1 MEGVGI
7 AILAFLLCCLNLV
20 LWLFFL
26 RKFNRFFSTDKI
38 IQNTK
43 TEVDNIIRDLNR
55 ATERDMTIIDARL
68 QEIKAA
74 SAEAERHILVA
85 KNELERQTKISQY
98 QSALSSQNKNAQ
110 NVEFASLSK
119 KTEPKKQ
126 SEIKSFNNISDGLFS
141 SNSYSIT
148 KEGQMALNG
157 GQQELFDQQTEEPY
171 VNSPS
176 GTKFSVD
183 TQGTGFASIPKISPN
198 IHFADDPIKPKK
210 SINQQIKELSDKGY
224 SIEMIARELNLTT
237 TEVQF
242 SLDMDV

>member
-7 AILAFLLCCLNLV
+7 AVLAFLLCCLNLV

-85 KNELERQTKISQY
+85 KNELDRQTRLSQY
-98 QSALSSQNKNAQ
+98 QTAFLLKIRIQKMMNLLQTSKKQNKEGRKVQ
-110 NVEFASLSK
+110 NPLEIFL
-119 KTEPKKQ
+119 TDCFLLIRIQLPKKG
-126 SEIKSFNNISDGLFS
+126 SWL
-141 SNSYSIT
+141 
-148 KEGQMALNG
+148 
-157 GQQELFDQQTEEPY
+157 
-171 VNSPS
+171 
-176 GTKFSVD
+176 
-183 TQGTGFASIPKISPN
+183 
-198 IHFADDPIKPKK
+198 
-210 SINQQIKELSDKGY
+210 
-224 SIEMIARELNLTT
+224 
-237 TEVQF
+237 
-242 SLDMDV
+242 

>member
-7 AILAFLLCCLNLV
+7 AVLAFLLCCLNLV

-85 KNELERQTKISQY
+85 KNELDRQTRLSQY
-98 QSALSSQNKNAQ
+98 QTALSSQNKNSK
-110 NVEFASLSK
+110 NDEFASTVK
-119 KTEPKKQ
+119 KTEQ
-126 SEIKSFNNISDGLFS
+126 RRQEGTKSFGNISDGLFS
-141 SNSYSIT
+141 ANSYSIT
-148 KEGQMALNG
+148 
-157 GQQELFDQQTEEPY
+157 
-171 VNSPS
+171 
-176 GTKFSVD
+176 
-183 TQGTGFASIPKISPN
+183 
-198 IHFADDPIKPKK
+198 
-210 SINQQIKELSDKGY
+210 
-224 SIEMIARELNLTT
+224 
-237 TEVQF
+237 
-242 SLDMDV
+242 

>member
-85 KNELERQTKISQY
+85 KTELERQSKVSHY
-98 QSALSSQNKNAQ
+98 QAVISSQNKKSGDFSSS
-110 NVEFASLSK
+110 VK
-119 KTEPKKQ
+119 KEEPKKH
-126 SEIKSFNNISDGLFS
+126 SDTKSFSNISDGLFS

-148 KEGQMALNG
+148 KEGQIALNG
-157 GQQELFDQQTEEPY
+157 GQQELFEQQTEEPF

-183 TQGTGFASIPKISPN
+183 TQGNGFAAIPKIGGN
-198 IHFADDPIKPKK
+198 VHFADEPIKPKK
-210 SINQQIKELSDKGY
+210 TINQQIKELSDKGY
-224 SIEMIARELNLTT
+224 TIEMIARELNLTT

>member
-7 AILAFLLCCLNLV
+7 AVLAFLLCCLNLV

-85 KNELERQTKISQY
+85 KNELDRQTRLSQY
-98 QSALSSQNKNAQ
+98 QTALSSQNKNSK
-110 NVEFASLSK
+110 NDEFAATVK
-119 KTEPKKQ
+119 KTEQ
-126 SEIKSFNNISDGLFS
+126 RRQEGSKSFGNISDGLFS
-141 SNSYSIT
+141 ANSYSIT
-148 KEGQMALNG
+148 KEGQLALNG
-157 GQQELFDQQTEEPY
+157 GQQELFEQQSEEPY
-171 VNSPS
+171 INSPS

-183 TQGTGFASIPKISPN
+183 TQGNGFASIPKISPN
-198 IHFADDPIKPKK
+198 IHFADEPLKPQK

-242 SLDMDV
+242 SLDMEV